1 MPFSG
6 RASNPSDAVGTRN
19 AVIPRGPSPPVR
31 ANTIAVSAHEPS
43 VMKTF
48 EPVSIQPSPSR
59 HGTRRQRRRIGAA
72 AGLGQRVAAEPL
84 AAASRGSSSAFC
96 SSVPH
101 FATVFP

>member
-1 MPFSG
+1 MSCARRPSLPFSG

-48 EPVSIQPSPSR
+48 APVSVQPSPS
-59 HGTRRQRRRIGAA
+59 ASA
-72 AGLGQRVAAEPL
+72 RVVS
-84 AAASRGSSSAFC
+84 AAASEPQPGSVSA
-96 SSVPH
+96 
-101 FATVFP
+101 